1 MSVATPDSKRKPVRP
16 LNRWGTGSLSVLQI
30 IFLTIIVIVINYLS
44 LSHYARVDLSRTAD
58 YSLSSSTKRYL
69 GSEAIKGRSHPVR
82 WIMAYRRTSPFYE
95 RVRALAEEYR
105 RLSDGKI
112 TLEIVDPLRSPDRMQ
127 EINAAYGLTLVRDL
141 IVIDARN
148 DQSAVSTEDANKVRT
163 LNPHIKI
170 IVADDM
176 AVYSASEGKR
186 KVSGFQAED
195 VLTARL
201 VESIEGHPRK
211 MALLSDKSRID
222 DADPRSPGK
231 SLANI
236 LRFQNVEITPT
247 QLSGLAHLPDDV
259 AGVMIIAPK
268 YDFSDSE
275 IAVLENYWN
284 KPRSAILVM
293 IAGGQVPPRLR
304 AFLRGNGV
312 TARNDR
318 VITRSK
324 DAVVTRARGIF
335 TDGINFTRDLANQS
349 TELGG
354 ASSSLDVR
362 EGAEDLQNRKIF
374 AMGVIRVLDGFW
386 GETKF
391 GNGDETFDE
400 REDNPA
406 PLYLAACVTRGA
418 ESDDRFAADTSRMIV
433 VSNTDFLSPVNHS
446 AENLDFLASS
456 TNWLVGRESLAGIG
470 SRDLGIYKL
479 PLLDAQGESFLYSR
493 VFRPDW
499 RFCLELTP
507 GLTAHALHCFHI
519 PIGDRDRNE
528 LRTGNMAVAPGEF

>member
-1 MSVATPDSKRKPVRP
+1 MSVVAPDSKRKPVRP

-30 IFLTIIVIVINYLS
+30 IFLAIIVIVVNYLA

-58 YSLSSSTKRYL
+58 YSLSSSTKHYL
-69 GSEAIKGRSHPVR
+69 SADAIKARSKPIK
-82 WIMAYRRTSPFYE
+82 WIMAYRRTSSFYE
-95 RVRALAEEYR
+95 RVRALAEEYQ

-148 DQSAVSTEDANKVRT
+148 DQSAVTTEDSNKNRT

-170 IVADDM
+170 ITADDM
-176 AVYSASEGKR
+176 VVYSASDGKR

-222 DADPRSPGK
+222 EADPRSPGK
-231 SLANI
+231 ALANI

-268 YDFSDSE
+268 YDFSDEE

-284 KPRSAILVM
+284 KPRAAILVM
-293 IAGGQVPPRLR
+293 IAGGQVPPKLR
-304 AFLRGNGV
+304 AFLRGNGI

-324 DAVVTRARGIF
+324 DAVVTRARGVF

-362 EGAEDLQNRKIF
+362 EGAEDLQNRKIS
-374 AMGVIRVLDGFW
+374 AMGVLRVLDGYW
-386 GETKF
+386 GESKF
-391 GNGDETFDE
+391 GSGNETFDE

-418 ESDDRFAADTSRMIV
+418 ASDDRFAADTSRMV
-433 VSNTDFLSPVNHS
+433 VVANTDFLSPENHS

-470 SRDLGIYKL
+470 PRSIWIYKL
-479 PLLDAQGESFLYSR
+479 PLLDAQVSFINRVNLFFLPAFFVLIGAFVWNSR
-493 VFRPDW
+493 RV
-499 RFCLELTP
+499 
-507 GLTAHALHCFHI
+507 
-519 PIGDRDRNE
+519 
-528 LRTGNMAVAPGEF
+528 

>member
-1 MSVATPDSKRKPVRP
+1 MSVLAPESKRKPVRP

-30 IFLTIIVIVINYLS
+30 IFLGIIVIVINYLA
-44 LSHYARVDLSRTAD
+44 LSHYTRVDLSRTAD
-58 YSLSSSTKRYL
+58 YSLSSSTKHYL
-69 GSEAIKGRSHPVR
+69 SGDVIKDRSKPIK

-105 RLSDGKI
+105 RYSDGKI

-148 DQSAVSTEDANKVRT
+148 DQSAVTTEDSNKIRT

-170 IVADDM
+170 ITADDM

-201 VESIEGHPRK
+201 VESIEGRPRK

-222 DADPRSPGK
+222 EADPRSPGK

-236 LRFQNVEITPT
+236 LRFQNVEIVPT
-247 QLSGLAHLPDDV
+247 HLSGLAHLPDDV

-268 YDFSDSE
+268 YDFSDAE

-284 KPRSAILVM
+284 KSRSAILVM
-293 IAGGQVPPRLR
+293 VAGGQVPPKLR
-304 AFLRGNGV
+304 AFLRGNGI

-324 DAVVTRARGIF
+324 DAVVTRARGVF
-335 TDGINFTRDLANQS
+335 TKGINFTRDLAGQS

-362 EGAEDLQNRKIF
+362 EGADDLLNRRIS
-374 AMGVIRVLDGFW
+374 AMGVIRVLDGYW

-391 GNGDETFDE
+391 GNENETFDE

-406 PLYLAACVTRGA
+406 PFYLAACVTRGA

-433 VSNTDFLSPVNHS
+433 VSNTDFLSPENHS

-470 SRDLGIYKL
+470 PRSLGIYKL
-479 PLLDAQGESFLYSR
+479 PLLDAQVSFINRVNLFFLPAFFVLIGAFVWNSR
-493 VFRPDW
+493 RV
-499 RFCLELTP
+499 
-507 GLTAHALHCFHI
+507 
-519 PIGDRDRNE
+519 
-528 LRTGNMAVAPGEF
+528 

>member
-1 MSVATPDSKRKPVRP
+1 MSVAVPDSKRKPVRP

-247 QLSGLAHLPDDV
+247 QLSGLSHLPDDV

-304 AFLRGNGV
+304 AFLRGNGI

-479 PLLDAQGESFLYSR
+479 PLLDAQVSFLNRVNLFFIPVFFVLIGAFVWNSR
-493 VFRPDW
+493 RV
-499 RFCLELTP
+499 
-507 GLTAHALHCFHI
+507 
-519 PIGDRDRNE
+519 
-528 LRTGNMAVAPGEF
+528 